1 MLFIVL
7 DVGREIMRTVPI
19 PPHPLLDYIIKE
31 FNLKNSRELAN
42 ALDVTEGLI
51 SKIRA
56 GVRMPTAE
64 LILRIYDKTD
74 LSIEEIRELL
84 KESYGGNT

>member
-19 PPHPLLDYIIKE
+19 PPHPLLDYMIRE

-42 ALDVTEGLI
+42 ALGVTEGLI

-84 KESYGGNT
+84 KD

>member
-7 DVGREIMRTVPI
+7 DVGRSAMRNVPI

-56 GVRMPTAE
+56 GVRPPTAE
-64 LILRIYDKTD
+64 FILKIYDKTD

-84 KESYGGNT
+84 KD

>member
-1 MLFIVL
+1 
-7 DVGREIMRTVPI
+7 MRTVPI
-19 PPHPLLDYIIKE
+19 PPHPLLDYMIRE

-42 ALDVTEGLI
+42 ALGVTEGLI

-84 KESYGGNT
+84 KD